1 VICRVIIAKMIN
13 RFIQTHLKNQL
24 EIFPAVALL
33 GARQVGKTTLA
44 LNVTAEFSKPTLYL
58 DLERHSDVAKIS
70 DPEYFLLQHL
80 DKLVILDEVQRIPS
94 ILPALRSLIDQRKR
108 SGDRFGQY
116 LLLGLSSKVLL
127 QKTSDSL
134 AGRICYL
141 DIGGLNVLE
150 IGSSNLNQLWVR
162 GGFPDSYLASSDKQS
177 FTWRENIIR
186 TYLERELPILG
197 YNISAATM
205 GRFLGMLAHTQG
217 ELFNA
222 TRIAASLGVST
233 PTVLRYLDI
242 LVDLFL
248 VRVLR
253 PWHHNQGKRLIKTP
267 KVYIRDSGLL
277 HCLLHIKNLGEVL
290 MHPVAGGSWEGFV
303 LENIMSI
310 IGNRSQLW
318 FYRTSAGAEMDVVIE
333 HGSKRIG
340 IEIKRSLTPS
350 LTKGGHHSQED
361 LNLDLT
367 YIVYPGNDT
376 YFINDKTCVTSI
388 IDLIKELNFQ
398 LS

>member
-1 VICRVIIAKMIN
+1 MIN

-24 EIFPAVALL
+24 ETFPAVALL

-44 LNVTAEFSKPTLYL
+44 LNVTSERSRPTLYL
-58 DLERHSDVAKIS
+58 DLERPSDLAKLH

-80 DKLVILDEVQRIPS
+80 DKLVVLDEVQRMPS
-94 ILPALRSLIDQRKR
+94 LLPALRSLIDQRKR
-108 SGDRFGQY
+108 SGDRNCQY
-116 LLLGLSSKVLL
+116 LLLGSSSKALL
-127 QKTSDSL
+127 QHTSESL

-141 DIGGLNVLE
+141 DIGGLTVVE
-150 IGSSNLNQLWVR
+150 VGASNLNQLWIR
-162 GGFPDSYLASSDKQS
+162 GGFPDSYLASNDHQS

-197 YNISAATM
+197 YNISSATM

-253 PWHHNQGKRLIKTP
+253 PWHQNQGKRLIKTP

-277 HCLLHIKNLGEVL
+277 HCLLHIKNLNEVL

-303 LENIMSI
+303 IENIVNI
-310 IGNRSQLW
+310 VGNRAQLW

-333 HGSKRIG
+333 HGAKRIG
-340 IEIKRSLTPS
+340 VEIKRSLTPS

-361 LNLDLT
+361 LNLDMT

-376 YFINDKTCVTSI
+376 YLINDKTCVISI
-388 IDLIKELNFQ
+388 NDLLKELNDAWKIYGV
-398 LS
+398 